1 MSRGEPR
8 FGSLLPEVRV
18 PPPGPASRALSER
31 LRAVESRNITHV
43 GDQWP
48 VFWEEAFGSNVR
60 DADGNVYID
69 LTAAFGVA
77 LLGHASPPVRFAITE
92 QSQRLIHGMGDIH
105 PPTKKLELLERLA
118 RASPWDDTRTVL
130 ATTGSEAVEI
140 ALKTTRLASGRP
152 GILAFEG
159 GYHGLTL
166 GSLAATERV
175 HFRGPFTGRVY
186 GGVAFAPFPDS
197 VRDDEPGG
205 SASLARVA
213 ELLAEG
219 APNGDAIGTIVVEP
233 LQARA
238 GARIAP
244 PPFMEAL
251 SRLAAERDVLVIADE
266 IMTGLGRCGSMFA
279 FQRVGLTPDLIC
291 IGKALGGGMPISA
304 CLAPSRVMDAWPESA
319 GEAIHTSTF
328 LGHPLSCAAALSV
341 LDAFNLDAVPAKAEE
356 VGLALLNGLRERL
369 SHLANVADV
378 RGLGLLLGI
387 ELVEEDGVTPADGA
401 ASRAAERALGK
412 GLLVL
417 PAADRGHV
425 LELTPPITLTKEQ
438 IEHVID
444 ALADVIEE
452 VS

>member
-1 MSRGEPR
+1 MSLGGPR

-18 PPPGPASRALSER
+18 PPPGPVSRALSER

-43 GDQWP
+43 GDHWP
-48 VFWEEAFGSNVR
+48 VFWEEATGSNVR

-77 LLGHASPPVRFAITE
+77 LLGHANPPVRLAIAE

-118 RASPWDDTRTVL
+118 RVSPWDDTRTVL
-130 ATTGSEAVEI
+130 ASTGSEAVEI
-140 ALKTTRLASGRP
+140 ALKTALLASGRP

-175 HFRGPFTGRVY
+175 YFRGPFTGRVY

-197 VRDDEPGG
+197 VRDDELGG
-205 SASLARVA
+205 SASLARVV
-213 ELLAEG
+213 ELLDVG

-233 LQARA
+233 VQARG
-238 GARIAP
+238 GARIGP
-244 PPFMEAL
+244 LPFMDAL
-251 SRLAAERDVLVIADE
+251 SRLAAEGEVLLIADE

-279 FQRVGLTPDLIC
+279 SQRVGLTPDLIC

-304 CLAPSRVMDAWPESA
+304 CMGPSRVMDAWPESA

-341 LDAFNLDAVPAKAEE
+341 LDAFDLDAVPAKAEKI
-356 VGLALLNGLRERL
+356 GAALLNGLRERL
-369 SHLANVADV
+369 SHLAKVAEV

-401 ASRAAERALGK
+401 AARVAERALGR

-425 LELTPPITLTKEQ
+425 LELTPSITLTKEQ
-438 IEHVID
+438 IEYVID
-444 ALADVIEE
+444 VLADVIEG

>member
-1 MSRGEPR
+1 MSRGGPS
-8 FGSLLPEVRV
+8 FGSLLPEVCV
-18 PPPGPASRALSER
+18 PPPGPVSRALSAR
-31 LRAVESRNITHV
+31 LRAVESRNITHI
-43 GDQWP
+43 DDHWP
-48 VFWEEAFGSNVR
+48 VFWEQATGSNVR

-69 LTAAFGVA
+69 MTAAFGVA
-77 LLGHASPPVRFAITE
+77 LLGHSIPPLRLTIAE
-92 QSQRLIHGMGDIH
+92 QSERLVHGMGDIH

-118 RASPWDDTRTVL
+118 RLSPWDETRTVL

-140 ALKTTRLASGRP
+140 ALKTARLASGRQ

-166 GSLAATERV
+166 GSLAATERM
-175 HFRGPFTGRVY
+175 HFRGPFSGRAY

-197 VRDDEPGG
+197 VRDVEPGG
-205 SASLARVA
+205 SRSLARVV
-213 ELLAEG
+213 ELLDEG

-233 LQARA
+233 VQARG

-244 PPFMEAL
+244 PPFMDAL
-251 SRLAAERDVLVIADE
+251 SRLAAEREVLVIADE
-266 IMTGLGRCGSMFA
+266 IMTGVGRCGRMFA
-279 FQRVGLTPDLIC
+279 SQRVGLAPDLIC

-304 CLAPSRVMDAWPESA
+304 CMAPSRVMDAWPASD

-341 LDAFNLDAVPAKAEE
+341 LDVDSAPATAEE
-356 VGLALLNGLRERL
+356 VGEALLNGLRERL
-369 SHLANVADV
+369 SHLAKVADV

-401 ASRAAERALGK
+401 AGRVAERALGR
-412 GLLVL
+412 GLIVL
-417 PAADRGHV
+417 PAGDRGNI
-425 LELTPPITLTKEQ
+425 LELTPSITLTKDQ

-444 ALADVIEE
+444 VLADVIEE